1 MSEGAL
7 ALDEDEI
14 RRGSGRLQH
23 QLFGGSSDEVRNHG
37 VDADAPPR
45 DDDAGLSGGDE
56 LGRET
61 GFPGGAL
68 DLQGR
73 SHLADG
79 AVRTYGEGYFRADGE
94 AFSGEERDVLWWFAH
109 VPDGLTGE
117 LGREPLVEAAD
128 DLEPGFRR
136 RPQGLHP
143 LFRELP
149 ARGGKPDQ
157 DGGRREL
164 QRLFERLYNGRIT
177 PEVWQDVRY

>member
-61 GFPGGAL
+61 GF
-68 DLQGR
+68 
-73 SHLADG
+73 
-79 AVRTYGEGYFRADGE
+79 
-94 AFSGEERDVLWWFAH
+94 
-109 VPDGLTGE
+109 
-117 LGREPLVEAAD
+117 
-128 DLEPGFRR
+128 RR